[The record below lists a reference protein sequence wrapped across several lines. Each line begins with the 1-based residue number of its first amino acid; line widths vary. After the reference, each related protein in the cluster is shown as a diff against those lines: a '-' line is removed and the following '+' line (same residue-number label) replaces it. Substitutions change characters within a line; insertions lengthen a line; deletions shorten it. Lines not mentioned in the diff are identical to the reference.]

1 MSIAPLI
8 ITDYQ
13 GAMAALKHPALEQAL
28 YDAGGAVMQ
37 DALITL
43 HGNAHSERRI
53 VEFSVFSRRFFRH
66 YEHEHFPATLTP
78 ILAPH
83 LRAGHADLVELGYQI
98 TMNLTA
104 DFAGIDRPTGSA
116 AETASLLQLV
126 KTFSEGATLVHS
138 TRDPELVNAEVAA
151 AMERFDQDFLQPS
164 IARRRELIHSDSPLP
179 QDVLSVLLQNS
190 ARLPLTDAVL
200 RREIAFFLQAGA
212 HSTANATTHAMHEIF
227 TWCAASGRDPAQLPA
242 EPLLLQRCVHESLRL
257 HPASPVAERRANA
270 ATDLG
275 AVSLTA
281 GCPVRINLQQANRDP
296 AVFGADA
303 DQFNPLRPLPKG
315 TWPFG
320 LTFGYGTHA
329 CMGRDLD
336 GGVVAKDSTNP
347 EDHQY
352 GIVTLLVRT
361 LLEQQA
367 RPDPANP
374 PESDSNTARANWG
387 RYPVLFDALETRSS
401 H

>member
-1 MSIAPLI
+1 MTQTPLI
-8 ITDYQ
+8 IADYP

-43 HGNAHSERRI
+43 HGNAHSERRV
-53 VEFSVFSRRFFRH
+53 VEFSVFSRRFFRF
-66 YEHEHFPATLTP
+66 YEHEHFPATLAP

-83 LRAGHADLVELGYQI
+83 LRAGHTDLVELGYQI

-116 AETASLLQLV
+116 AETDSLLQLV

-138 TRDPELVNAEVAA
+138 TREPDQVNAEVAA

-164 IARRRELIHSDSPLP
+164 IARRRRLIESDSPLP
-179 QDVLSVLLQNS
+179 QDVLSVLLKNS
-190 ARLPLTDAVL
+190 TRLPLSDGVL

-227 TWCAASGRDPAQLPA
+227 TWCRASGRDPAQLPA

-257 HPASPVAERRANA
+257 HPASPVAERRANQ
-270 ATDLG
+270 TTTLG
-275 AVSLTA
+275 AVSLVP
-281 GCPVRINLQQANRDP
+281 GSPVRINLHQANRDP
-296 AVFGADA
+296 AVFGTDA
-303 DQFNPLRPLPKG
+303 DQFNPARPLPKG

-336 GGVVAKDSTNP
+336 GGVVAKDNTDPDN
-347 EDHQY
+347 HQY

-361 LLEQQA
+361 LLEHQA
-367 RPDPANP
+367 HPDPANP
-374 PESDSNTARANWG
+374 PERDTNTARANWG
-387 RYPVLFDALETRSS
+387 RYPVLFSDLDTRSS